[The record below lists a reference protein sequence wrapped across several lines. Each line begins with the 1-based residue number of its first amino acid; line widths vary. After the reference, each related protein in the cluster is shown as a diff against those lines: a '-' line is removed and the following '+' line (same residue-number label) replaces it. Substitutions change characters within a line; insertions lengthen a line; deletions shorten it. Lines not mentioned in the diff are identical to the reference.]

1 MSTFPQ
7 PPLNDASSR
16 LSRPWHLWYDR
27 LSKFL
32 ADTAGLIPWTSV
44 SKVGSNLTDLTTRNH
59 ADLQNIN
66 TSAYTH
72 FTAIDHA
79 DLTDAGDSSLHFH
92 SADRARAN
100 HTGTQ
105 LSSTISDFTEAAQD
119 AIGAAVA
126 DTISVNLT
134 YDDSVNEI
142 RADVLPAGVDHALL
156 GNLNSA
162 TYTHLTSANHTDLTD
177 GGETALHTHQHNALN
192 GKQGGTTGEYYHAT
206 SAEYSELQRS
216 DNVDSSAVNIAL
228 DDTRRTVLMT
238 ATGKTVTLPA
248 ASAARI
254 GKDWTVILG
263 VAGYTDIASAGS
275 DTLTLP
281 TNDTTIRLD
290 NKGASITL
298 RCLTASSW
306 GIA

>member
-7 PPLNDASSR
+7 PPLNDATSR
-16 LSRPWHLWYDR
+16 FSRPWHLWYDR

-32 ADTAGLIPWTSV
+32 SDTAGLIPWTSI

-66 TSAYTH
+66 TAAYTH
-72 FTAIDHA
+72 LTAADHA
-79 DLTDAGDSSLHFH
+79 DLTDGGQTSLHKH
-92 SADRARAN
+92 DHN
-100 HTGTQ
+100 
-105 LSSTISDFTEAAQD
+105 AQD
-119 AIGAAVA
+119 G
-126 DTISVNLT
+126 L
-134 YDDSVNEI
+134 
-142 RADVLPAGVDHALL
+142 
-156 GNLNSA
+156 
-162 TYTHLTSANHTDLTD
+162 
-177 GGETALHTHQHNALN
+177 
-192 GKQGGTTGEYYHAT
+192 QGGTAAQFYHAT
-206 SAEYSELQRS
+206 AAEYAELQRS
-216 DNVDSSAVNIAL
+216 DNVESSAVNITL

-248 ASAARI
+248 ASTARI

-263 VAGYTDIASAGS
+263 ADGYTDITRAGS

-290 NKGASITL
+290 NKGASVTL

>member
-7 PPLNDASSR
+7 PPLNDASNK

-32 ADTAGLIPWTSV
+32 ANTAGLIPWTSI
-44 SKVGSNLTDLTTRNH
+44 SKSGSNLTDLTTRNH

-72 FTAIDHA
+72 LTEANHI
-79 DLTDAGDSSLHFH
+79 DLTDSGDSALHFH
-92 SADRARAN
+92 SSDRDRTN

-105 LSSTISDFTEAAQD
+105 IAATISDFAEAAQD
-119 AIGAAVA
+119 AIGAALV
-126 DTISVNLT
+126 DTASINLT
-134 YDDSVNEI
+134 YNDAGNAIS
-142 RADVLPAGVDHALL
+142 ADVLPAGVDHALL

-162 TYTHLTSANHTDLTD
+162 TYTHLTAVNHADLTD
-177 GGETALHTHQHNALN
+177 GGETSLHTHQHNALN

-248 ASAARI
+248 ASASRI

-263 VAGYTDIASAGS
+263 AAGYTDITRAGS